1 MCLAIGTSSEAR
13 RSWLGRQ
20 WWRLARS
27 PGRLLTSG
35 AILQLGASLALL
47 SAGAYGPGHLVGLL
61 GAALLASAGVLF
73 ELLPE
78 WSGRGPAH
86 YLEYGTVFY
95 LTALGLV
102 LTDVGL
108 LRGGAW
114 CLWGGVTVGLAWL
127 VAIRALRRY
136 RLWAY
141 SRYEPRARAAL
152 AGVYFLGAGLALT
165 VAGL

>member
-1 MCLAIGTSSEAR
+1 MCLAIGTSSEVQR
-13 RSWLGRQ
+13 GWLGRQ

-27 PGRLLTSG
+27 PGRLLITG
-35 AILQLGASLALL
+35 AVLQAGASLGLL
-47 SAGAYGPGHLVGLL
+47 AAGASGPGLIVGLL

-73 ELLPE
+73 KLLPE

-95 LTALGLV
+95 LGALGLI

-114 CLWGGVTVGLAWL
+114 YLWGSLTVGLAWL
-127 VAIRALRRY
+127 AATRALRRY

-141 SRYEPRARAAL
+141 ARHEARARAAL
-152 AGVYFLGAGLALT
+152 TGVYLLGAGLALT